1 MLGVGCH
8 FDWREEFIMGFMQSY
23 KRLDNLCRDMNGVGV
38 TGYLEDMDR
47 KSGAGLQVTGWWD
60 DYRQLKYYRHIRNQ
74 IAHENNATEEGL
86 CSEDDSAWIEAFHHR
101 ILDRMTLLPCT
112 VRPGENSSPLR
123 QGERQSLPS
132 RRPQNRTKRNIEAA
146 FSLTAA
152 LPWFGPQNR
161 TKRNIEAE
169 RCF

>member
-1 MLGVGCH
+1 
-8 FDWREEFIMGFMQSY
+8 MGFMQSY

-101 ILDRMTLLPCT
+101 ILDRTDPLALYCAARRKQQSPPPRRKAESSFQQKTAEPHQEKHRGRAVLLIVAFACECLF
-112 VRPGENSSPLR
+112 RAQGPLPVQPR
-123 QGERQSLPS
+123 SCKY
-132 RRPQNRTKRNIEAA
+132 TK
-146 FSLTAA
+146 SVV
-152 LPWFGPQNR
+152 
-161 TKRNIEAE
+161 
-169 RCF
+169 

>member
-101 ILDRMTLLPCT
+101 ILDRTDPLALYCAARRKQQSPPPRRKAESSFQQKTAEPHQEKHRGRAVLLIVAFAAVTLLLFCLH
-112 VRPGENSSPLR
+112 RWL
-123 QGERQSLPS
+123 
-132 RRPQNRTKRNIEAA
+132 
-146 FSLTAA
+146 
-152 LPWFGPQNR
+152 
-161 TKRNIEAE
+161 
-169 RCF
+169 

>member
-101 ILDRMTLLPCT
+101 ILDRMDPLALYCAARRKQQSPPPRRKAESFFPQTAEPHQEKHRGRAVLLIVAFAAVTLLLFCLH
-112 VRPGENSSPLR
+112 RWL
-123 QGERQSLPS
+123 
-132 RRPQNRTKRNIEAA
+132 
-146 FSLTAA
+146 
-152 LPWFGPQNR
+152 
-161 TKRNIEAE
+161 
-169 RCF
+169 

>member
-1 MLGVGCH
+1 
-8 FDWREEFIMGFMQSY
+8 MGFMQSY

-86 CSEDDSAWIEAFHHR
+86 CSEDDSAWIEAFHQR
-101 ILDRMTLLPCT
+101 ILDRTDPLALYCVARRKQQSPPPRRKAESSFQQKTAEPHQEKHRGRAVLLIVAFAAVTLLLFCLH
-112 VRPGENSSPLR
+112 RWL
-123 QGERQSLPS
+123 
-132 RRPQNRTKRNIEAA
+132 
-146 FSLTAA
+146 
-152 LPWFGPQNR
+152 
-161 TKRNIEAE
+161 
-169 RCF
+169 

>member
-1 MLGVGCH
+1 
-8 FDWREEFIMGFMQSY
+8 
-23 KRLDNLCRDMNGVGV
+23 MNGVGV

-101 ILDRMTLLPCT
+101 ILDRTDPLALYCAARRKQQSPPPRRKVESSFQQKTAEPHQEKHRGRAVLLIVAFAAVTLLLFCLH
-112 VRPGENSSPLR
+112 RWL
-123 QGERQSLPS
+123 
-132 RRPQNRTKRNIEAA
+132 
-146 FSLTAA
+146 
-152 LPWFGPQNR
+152 
-161 TKRNIEAE
+161 
-169 RCF
+169 

>member
-1 MLGVGCH
+1 
-8 FDWREEFIMGFMQSY
+8 MGFMQSY

-101 ILDRMTLLPCT
+101 ILDRTDPLALYCAARRKQQSPPPRRKAESSFQQKTAEPHQEKHRGRAVLLIVAFAAVTLLLFCLH
-112 VRPGENSSPLR
+112 RWL
-123 QGERQSLPS
+123 
-132 RRPQNRTKRNIEAA
+132 
-146 FSLTAA
+146 
-152 LPWFGPQNR
+152 
-161 TKRNIEAE
+161 
-169 RCF
+169 

>member
-1 MLGVGCH
+1 
-8 FDWREEFIMGFMQSY
+8 MGFMQSY

-101 ILDRMTLLPCT
+101 ILDRTDPLALYCAARRKQQSPPPRRKAESSFQQKTAEPHQEKHRGRVVLLIVAFAAVTLLLFCLH
-112 VRPGENSSPLR
+112 RWL
-123 QGERQSLPS
+123 
-132 RRPQNRTKRNIEAA
+132 
-146 FSLTAA
+146 
-152 LPWFGPQNR
+152 
-161 TKRNIEAE
+161 
-169 RCF
+169 

>member
-1 MLGVGCH
+1 
-8 FDWREEFIMGFMQSY
+8 MGFMQSY

-60 DYRQLKYYRHIRNQ
+60 DASWTGR
-74 IAHENNATEEGL
+74 
-86 CSEDDSAWIEAFHHR
+86 
-101 ILDRMTLLPCT
+101 TLLPCT

-132 RRPQNRTKRNIEAA
+132 RRPQNRTKRNIEA
-146 FSLTAA
+146 
-152 LPWFGPQNR
+152 
-161 TKRNIEAE
+161 E

>member
-1 MLGVGCH
+1 
-8 FDWREEFIMGFMQSY
+8 MGFMQSY

-74 IAHENNATEEGL
+74 IAHENNAIEEGL

-101 ILDRMTLLPCT
+101 ILDRTDPLALYCAARRKQQSPPPRRKAESSFQQKTAEPHQEKHRGRAVLLIVAFAAVTLLLFCLH
-112 VRPGENSSPLR
+112 RWL
-123 QGERQSLPS
+123 
-132 RRPQNRTKRNIEAA
+132 
-146 FSLTAA
+146 
-152 LPWFGPQNR
+152 
-161 TKRNIEAE
+161 
-169 RCF
+169 